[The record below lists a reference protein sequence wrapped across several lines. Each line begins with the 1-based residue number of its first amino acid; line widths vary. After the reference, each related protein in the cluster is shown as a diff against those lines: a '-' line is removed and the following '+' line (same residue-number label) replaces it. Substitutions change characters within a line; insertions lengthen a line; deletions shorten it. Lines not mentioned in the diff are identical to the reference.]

1 MAPQPPWN
9 RLTTPATDDLPRFAA
24 TAAAAAASIS
34 VLVQTGEELGAE
46 EGGAKI
52 LSWCRPGKNSG
63 LRKEAMAPPPP
74 PPRPREEA
82 ASLCL
87 SGCWSGGAVL
97 GGSVDP
103 RPRPRGGAASSS
115 GGTARLAREDFAAT
129 TAALLFPN
137 TFFTSHE
144 SIPSL
149 PDAFAA
155 FSAAYPRYGE
165 SQLADRLRESEYGH
179 LAGRTC
185 LDYTGFGLFSQTQ
198 FPCAGNSPAPAAS
211 SSPATAADFDISYWA
226 AGAETAMEAA
236 IRKRIMRFLNFSEED
251 YSMVCTASRAS
262 AFKLLGET
270 YPFQTNRRLLTVYDH
285 ESEAVA
291 AVVESSVRRGAK
303 ATAADFSWPSL
314 RIRSASLNK
323 TIISKGKN
331 AKNRGLMIFPLQS
344 MISGARYS
352 YQWMRLAQENGWHVA
367 LDTCAMG
374 PKDMDTF
381 GISLIQPDFLI
392 CSFFKVFGENPAGF
406 AALLVRRSSGSIV
419 ESSMTTAR
427 SAGIVSIVPA
437 KASSHLHRYY
447 SDLDSSGDLDQIAG
461 ARRPDPG
468 ESSSEEHPPPRA
480 IGGDLDPD
488 LKSRNPSEISD
499 RGEGP
504 EIQQT
509 IQGEGTEQQQQ
520 QQQEAIDVECRG
532 LNHADSLGLMLIS
545 GRLRYITNWLVNAL
559 TKLQHPHPEKGHTL
573 VRVYGPR
580 VKFDRGP
587 AVAFNVFD
595 WKGERID
602 PALVQ
607 KLADRNSISLSCG
620 FLRNIWFSEKHEQDR
635 DAVLER
641 KDDGAAAAAANA
653 SRKKGGRVDLGI
665 SVVSASLGFLTTFED
680 AYRLWAFVAKFLDAD
695 FVERERW
702 RYLALNQKMVEI

>member
-1 MAPQPPWN
+1 
-9 RLTTPATDDLPRFAA
+9 
-24 TAAAAAASIS
+24 
-34 VLVQTGEELGAE
+34 
-46 EGGAKI
+46 
-52 LSWCRPGKNSG
+52 
-63 LRKEAMAPPPP
+63 MAPPPP
-74 PPRPREEA
+74 PAREA
-82 ASLCL
+82 ATPLCL
-87 SGCWSGGAVL
+87 SGCWSGGVL
-97 GGSVDP
+97 LGWSVEP
-103 RPRPRGGAASSS
+103 RPRPRGGV
-115 GGTARLAREDFAAT
+115 ARSARADFAAT

-149 PDAFAA
+149 PDAFAI

-165 SQLADRLRESEYGH
+165 SELADRLRESEYDH
-179 LAGRTC
+179 LTGRTC
-185 LDYTGFGLFSQTQ
+185 LDYTGFGLFSHAQ
-198 FPCAGNSPAPAAS
+198 FPCASDPPAPAPS
-211 SSPATAADFDISYWA
+211 SSLATAADFDISYRA
-226 AGAETAMEAA
+226 PGVDTAMEAA
-236 IRKRIMRFLNFSEED
+236 IRKRIMRFLNFSEEE

-291 AVVESSVRRGAK
+291 AVLESSLRRGAK

-323 TIISKGKN
+323 TIISKRKN

-367 LDTCAMG
+367 LDACAMG

-392 CSFFKVFGENPAGF
+392 CSFFKIFGENPAGF

-437 KASSHLHRYY
+437 RAPSHLRRDC
-447 SDLDSSGDLDQIAG
+447 SDLDSSGDLGQIAR
-461 ARRPDPG
+461 ARRSDHG
-468 ESSSEEHPPPRA
+468 ESSSEGHPPPPPA
-480 IGGDLDPD
+480 IGGDLD
-488 LKSRNPSEISD
+488 RNPSEISD
-499 RGEGP
+499 RSEGP

-509 IQGEGTEQQQQ
+509 IEEERTEQ
-520 QQQEAIDVECRG
+520 EATEVECRG

-559 TKLQHPHPEKGHTL
+559 TKLQHPHSEKGNTL
-573 VRVYGPR
+573 VRIYGPR

-607 KLADRNSISLSCG
+607 KLADRSNISLSCG
-620 FLRNIWFSEKHEQDR
+620 FLRNIWFSQKHER
-635 DAVLER
+635 NSDAVVEKKLN
-641 KDDGAAAAAANA
+641 GAAANA
-653 SRKKGGRVDLGI
+653 SRKRGGVDLGI
-665 SVVSASLGFLTTFED
+665 SVVSASLGFLTSFED
-680 AYRLWAFVAKFLDAD
+680 AYRLWAFVAKFSDAD

>member
-1 MAPQPPWN
+1 
-9 RLTTPATDDLPRFAA
+9 
-24 TAAAAAASIS
+24 
-34 VLVQTGEELGAE
+34 
-46 EGGAKI
+46 
-52 LSWCRPGKNSG
+52 
-63 LRKEAMAPPPP
+63 
-74 PPRPREEA
+74 
-82 ASLCL
+82 
-87 SGCWSGGAVL
+87 
-97 GGSVDP
+97 
-103 RPRPRGGAASSS
+103 
-115 GGTARLAREDFAAT
+115 
-129 TAALLFPN
+129 
-137 TFFTSHE
+137 
-144 SIPSL
+144 
-149 PDAFAA
+149 
-155 FSAAYPRYGE
+155 
-165 SQLADRLRESEYGH
+165 
-179 LAGRTC
+179 
-185 LDYTGFGLFSQTQ
+185 
-198 FPCAGNSPAPAAS
+198 
-211 SSPATAADFDISYWA
+211 
-226 AGAETAMEAA
+226 MEAA
-236 IRKRIMRFLNFSEED
+236 IRKRIMRFLNFSEEE

-291 AVVESSVRRGAK
+291 AVLESSLRRGAK

-323 TIISKGKN
+323 TIISKRKN

-367 LDTCAMG
+367 LDACAMG

-392 CSFFKVFGENPAGF
+392 CSFFKIFGENPAGF

-437 KASSHLHRYY
+437 RAPSHLRRDC
-447 SDLDSSGDLDQIAG
+447 SDLDSSGDLGQIAR
-461 ARRPDPG
+461 ARRSDTAN
-468 ESSSEEHPPPRA
+468 RR
-480 IGGDLDPD
+480 DLD
-488 LKSRNPSEISD
+488 RNPSEISD
-499 RGEGP
+499 RSEGP

-509 IQGEGTEQQQQ
+509 IEEERTEQ
-520 QQQEAIDVECRG
+520 EATEVECRG
-532 LNHADSLGLMLIS
+532 LNHADSLGLMLIKWQTPIHHQLVGQRAHQAAASTLGEGEHS
-545 GRLRYITNWLVNAL
+545 GQNLRT
-559 TKLQHPHPEKGHTL
+559 
-573 VRVYGPR
+573 R

-607 KLADRNSISLSCG
+607 KLADRSNISLSCG
-620 FLRNIWFSEKHEQDR
+620 FLRNIWFSQKHER
-635 DAVLER
+635 NSDAVRL
-641 KDDGAAAAAANA
+641 
-653 SRKKGGRVDLGI
+653 
-665 SVVSASLGFLTTFED
+665 LGFLTSFED
-680 AYRLWAFVAKFLDAD
+680 AYRLWAFVAKFSDAD